1 METIY
6 HLNRYLVDCIGA
18 PHAQLN
24 QPWVKYLCTFN
35 GVLAL
40 LQYIRQTA
48 EKSKF
53 PTPKG
58 ERKIAAFNVMN
69 DKYVGYLRWTLF
81 AHILGGMTSQLGSS
95 LAILLENYSPQWSKR
110 LAKISSAAETFVH
123 APTAFVL
130 TPFVYGDPGVVPYLY
145 GTVSFLLQVSGLSA
159 LEESWREEKPQQEV
173 STTGKS
179 GKSSLA
185 SSGQQKATTHRPEL
199 RRMCSTVSI
208 FLYVRL
214 YAIMRGTGGFLRR
227 QKYSMAVMTAGTA
240 MMPVGW
246 SHGVFP
252 MVFWLLM
259 FLNRKTARETLRLV
273 NKYGVDGAAG
283 RQEHLA

>member
-1 METIY
+1 MMIY
-6 HLNRYLVDCIGA
+6 RLNRYLVGCIGT

-35 GVLAL
+35 GALAL

-48 EKSKF
+48 EKNKF

-81 AHILGGMTSQLGSS
+81 AHIVGGMTSQLGSS
-95 LAILLENYSPQWSKR
+95 LAILLEDYSPQWSKR

-130 TPFVYGDPGVVPYLY
+130 TPFVYGDPGVVLYLY

-159 LEESWREEKPQQEV
+159 LEESWREEKPEVSLAGQQEV
-173 STTGKS
+173 TTR
-179 GKSSLA
+179 
-185 SSGQQKATTHRPEL
+185 RPEL

-246 SHGVFP
+246 SNGVFP
-252 MVFWLLM
+252 LVFWLLM